1 MGHITRS
8 GKADLRGM
16 LVEAAW
22 ILVRKDLYFKIKYN
36 CLLSQVGSK
45 RAIVAI
51 ARKLV
56 ILARRLILD
65 QTYYQPPLL
74 KTT

>member
-22 ILVRKDLYFKIKYN
+22 ILVRKDLYFN
-36 CLLSQVGSK
+36 LSW
-45 RAIVAI
+45 AI
-51 ARKLV
+51 RNKKSSQPWKKCV
-56 ILARRLILD
+56 IFQWLTQKHSQNL
-65 QTYYQPPLL
+65 TQPNR
-74 KTT
+74 